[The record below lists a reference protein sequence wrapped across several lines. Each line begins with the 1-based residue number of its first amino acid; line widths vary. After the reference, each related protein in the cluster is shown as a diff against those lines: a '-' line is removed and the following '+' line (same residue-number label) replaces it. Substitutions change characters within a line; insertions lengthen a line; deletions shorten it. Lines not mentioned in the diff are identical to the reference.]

1 MKYNLA
7 LLAGGDSGEHEISLK
22 SAAVVAK
29 NIDLEKFN
37 VYIIVQKGV
46 HWQYKHEDRWIEVD
60 KNDFSL
66 FIDGNHIT
74 FAGVFIIIHGTP
86 GEDGKMQS
94 YFDMIGMKYTTC
106 AADVSLLTF
115 NKAYCNAMVRE
126 SGLANVA
133 KNVRLFIDQPYEV
146 EEILQKVSLPVFVKP
161 NAGGSS
167 VGMSKVKNREDLQ
180 PAIEKAFHEDKQV
193 LIEEYIAGRELSVGT
208 FLYKNEIIP
217 FPVTEIVPKTEFFD
231 YDAKYKG
238 LSDELTPAPIEDS
251 LREQIQQTAK
261 NLYAY
266 LGCRGVVRF
275 DFIVHPEKGIYFL
288 EVNTTPGQSEQS
300 IVPQQV
306 RCMGWGVEKL
316 YARLIEETLGI

>member
-22 SAAVVAK
+22 SAAVVAQ
-29 NIDLEKFN
+29 NLDSEKFN
-37 VYIIVQKGV
+37 IYVIVQKGT
-46 HWQYKHEDRWIEVD
+46 HWQYQHGNAWIEVD

-66 FIDGNHIT
+66 HMDGQHIT
-74 FAGVFIIIHGTP
+74 FSGVFIITHGTP

-106 AADVSLLTF
+106 GADVSQLTF
-115 NKAYCNAMVRE
+115 NKAYCNAVVKE

-133 KNVRLFIDQPYEV
+133 KNIHLFIDQSYNID
-146 EEILQKVSLPVFVKP
+146 EILQKVSLPVFVKP
-161 NAGGSS
+161 AAGGSS
-167 VGMSKVKNREDLQ
+167 VGMSKVKLKQDLK
-180 PAIEKAFHEDKQV
+180 PAIERAFREDKQV

-208 FLYKNEIIP
+208 FLYKNEIVA

-231 YDAKYKG
+231 FDAKYNG
-238 LSDELTPAPIEDS
+238 LSQEITPAPIEDT
-251 LREQIQQTAK
+251 LKEQIQQTAR

-266 LGCRGVVRF
+266 LGCKGIVRF
-275 DFIVHPEKGIYFL
+275 DFIAHPHQGIYFL
-288 EVNTTPGQSEQS
+288 EVNTIPGQSEQS
-300 IVPQQV
+300 IVPQQA
-306 RCMGWGVEKL
+306 RCLGWGVKKL